1 MIQSLDVISVNL
13 WQIIISLANLAI
25 LFLIVKKFLFKP
37 AKQVIEKR
45 EQDIADRYA
54 DADASKKEAMEMKT
68 KYEEQMKNAKAE
80 ADEIIS
86 SATDTAKSRGEKLVS
101 EARDEAEGIR
111 RRAEQEAELTR
122 KKAVDGIKRE
132 IVEVSGVLAEKMIG
146 REIKEEDHRELID
159 SFIKDI
165 GDGDD
170 GSK

>member
-13 WQIIISLANLAI
+13 WQIIISLANLTI

-86 SATDTAKSRGEKLVS
+86 NATDTAKHRGEKLVL